1 MRRKVA
7 KKQRILPDARF
18 GDVQVTTFVNNLMM
32 DGKKSVAFSIF
43 YDAIDRV
50 SERSGEDGL
59 ELFRK
64 ALENVTPAVEVR
76 SRRVG
81 GATFQIPTPIRD
93 SRKLSMAMKWIIDIA
108 RKRNEK
114 SMAERLAAEII
125 AAAKEEGA
133 TFKKKEDTHR
143 MAEARVGPD
152 LRRRGRQALGRPLRW

>member
-133 TFKKKEDTHR
+133 TFKKKDDTHR
-143 MAEARVGPD
+143 MAEANKAFAHFRF
-152 LRRRGRQALGRPLRW
+152 